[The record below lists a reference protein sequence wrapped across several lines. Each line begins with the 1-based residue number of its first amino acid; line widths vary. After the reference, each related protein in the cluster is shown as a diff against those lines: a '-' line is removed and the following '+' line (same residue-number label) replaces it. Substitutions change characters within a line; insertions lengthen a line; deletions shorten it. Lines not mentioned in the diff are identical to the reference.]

1 MTYKYDEVKVK
12 EMVKQISDK
21 RYDERVTHFT
31 KEIRTLGLP
40 HSVGATSI
48 LLKHMSADEG
58 FARHDGQDYF
68 IHPIAVAQTA
78 LDFKVVSELIAR
90 NELKLA
96 DLIITSCLLHDIAED
111 VPGFNKEVLTG
122 MFDEETAQVI
132 DNLTKREGEA
142 FELYIERAAS
152 HPVSALVK
160 VLDRLNNVSTL
171 ASSSLEHRIK
181 QLHETRLVYI
191 PLSEAFRRQFWEFG
205 DLFWQAKTIM
215 ESILAEVERSIIAE
229 NKVAELEAKIRE
241 LEL

>member
-1 MTYKYDEVKVK
+1 MSKKYNKEKVAD
-12 EMVKQISDK
+12 MVQSIHSN
-21 RYDERVTHFT
+21 RYDSRVTHFT

-40 HSVGATSI
+40 HSLSATSI
-48 LLKHMSADEG
+48 LLKHMSAKNG

-96 DLIITSCLLHDIAED
+96 DLIVTAALLHDIAED
-111 VPGFNKEVLTG
+111 VDGFNKEVLTG
-122 MFDEETAQVI
+122 IFDAETAQVV
-132 DNLTKREGEA
+132 DNLTKREGES
-142 FELYIERAAS
+142 FELYIERASS

-160 VLDRLNNVSTL
+160 ILDRLNNVSTL
-171 ASSSLEHRIK
+171 ANSSLEHRTR
-181 QLHETRLVYI
+181 QLEETRLVYI

-229 NKVAELEAKIRE
+229 NEIKVLKEKIRE
-241 LEL
+241 LEG